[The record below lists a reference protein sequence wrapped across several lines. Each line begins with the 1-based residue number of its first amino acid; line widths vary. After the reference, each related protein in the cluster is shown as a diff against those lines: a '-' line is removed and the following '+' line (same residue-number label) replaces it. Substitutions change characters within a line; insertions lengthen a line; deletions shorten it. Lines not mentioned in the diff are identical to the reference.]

1 MKNRGPRTQKT
12 RLKIPMNLILIGIFN
27 SLFNAS
33 EAPRKHLYPNSKILG
48 NPHGSSES
56 SRILMGLIISE
67 KIADG
72 Q

>member
-1 MKNRGPRTQKT
+1 MKNRGPRTQKNS
-12 RLKIPMNLILIGIFN
+12 IENPYEFNLIGIFN